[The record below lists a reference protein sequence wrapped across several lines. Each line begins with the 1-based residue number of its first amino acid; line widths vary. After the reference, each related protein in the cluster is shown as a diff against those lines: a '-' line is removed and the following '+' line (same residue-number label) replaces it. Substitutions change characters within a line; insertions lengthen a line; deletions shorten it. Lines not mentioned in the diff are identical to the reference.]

1 MSCSCISSHTPVP
14 FPGYCKAVVWDLPGR
29 EFGYGSLATFI
40 PFKLYILKSKGKH
53 SCSAWLCA
61 AWEPR
66 GGFTLEVDLMI
77 RTSVSEIL
85 SPPKK
90 QCILLSV
97 QQCVKEKVIRIPV
110 KMRATTLF
118 TIISMD
124 VSWARDTGLNSKYN
138 TSRWGWI
145 AKEVGAEGHWIENY

>member
-1 MSCSCISSHTPVP
+1 MDTGFWQPLFPSSYTFFRARVNTPALPSFVQ
-14 FPGYCKAVVWDLPGR
+14 PGSQEW
-29 EFGYGSLATFI
+29 I
-40 PFKLYILKSKGKH
+40 
-53 SCSAWLCA
+53 
-61 AWEPR
+61 
-66 GGFTLEVDLMI
+66 FTLEVDLMI

-97 QQCVKEKVIRIPV
+97 RQRVKEKVIRTPV

-118 TIISMD
+118 MIFLIN

-138 TSRWGWI
+138 ASKGGWI
-145 AKEVGAEGHWIENY
+145 AKELGQSAIGLKITKWRHKGGQTTANLA

>member
-1 MSCSCISSHTPVP
+1 MDTGPWQPLFPSSYTFLRARVNTP
-14 FPGYCKAVVWDLPGR
+14 ALPG
-29 EFGYGSLATFI
+29 FVQPGSQE
-40 PFKLYILKSKGKH
+40 GV
-53 SCSAWLCA
+53 
-61 AWEPR
+61 
-66 GGFTLEVDLMI
+66 FTLEVDLMI